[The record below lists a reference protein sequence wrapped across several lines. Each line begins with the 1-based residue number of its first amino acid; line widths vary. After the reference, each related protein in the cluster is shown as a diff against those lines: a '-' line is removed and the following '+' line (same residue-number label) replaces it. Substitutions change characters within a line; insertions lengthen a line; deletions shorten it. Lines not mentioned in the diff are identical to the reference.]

1 VTAAKKSFASESRD
15 GPVHRLPLP
24 ERIVMP
30 KKKSSSKSR
39 TSNVYKATKRTTRKS
54 TAVAQPTTHTTV
66 PPKPSTPAPVA
77 PAPVP
82 NATMAAAKETSPA
95 TAPLAKA
102 ASAQITS
109 MNGPKKLSALDAAA
123 KILREM
129 GTPMSVKQLI
139 ETMAQ
144 RGLWTSP
151 GGKTPS
157 ATLYSSIT
165 REITTKGS
173 AARFQ
178 KTDRG
183 RFKFHE

>member
-15 GPVHRLPLP
+15 GPVHRHSSP

-39 TSNVYKATKRTTRKS
+39 TSNVYKATKRATRKS
-54 TAVAQPTTHTTV
+54 TTAAQPTTPATTSA
-66 PPKPSTPAPVA
+66 KPSTLATVPASTNIPV
-77 PAPVP
+77 
-82 NATMAAAKETSPA
+82 KETSPA
-95 TAPLAKA
+95 SAPPAKPAPAPTMTATATTTA
-102 ASAQITS
+102 T
-109 MNGPKKLSALDAAA
+109 KKLSALDAAA
-123 KILREM
+123 KILGES

-139 ETMAQ
+139 ETMAE

-151 GGKTPS
+151 GGKTPG
-157 ATLYSSIT
+157 ATLYSSIL

-183 RFKFHE
+183 RFSSRG

>member
-1 VTAAKKSFASESRD
+1 
-15 GPVHRLPLP
+15 
-24 ERIVMP
+24 MP

-54 TAVAQPTTHTTV
+54 TAVAQPTTVATT
-66 PPKPSTPAPVA
+66 PPKPIA

-82 NATMAAAKETSPA
+82 NATLAAAKETSPA
-95 TAPLAKA
+95 TAPPAKA
-102 ASAQITS
+102 APAQTS
-109 MNGPKKLSALDAAA
+109 STSTNATTTRKLSALDAAA
-123 KILREM
+123 KILREA
-129 GTPMSVKQLI
+129 GTAMSVKQLI
-139 ETMAQ
+139 EAMAE

-183 RFKFHE
+183 RFTFHG